1 MYHPQDDN
9 QDVRTVHGQDV
20 SDRLQI
26 VRALQ
31 MRTIAP
37 TPPGRPHA
45 PSPPKPKAP
54 SGGPA
59 AGGGSGGMAA
69 NNKKL
74 CAECRKPLSGLPL
87 RCSSCKVIYYCSKEC
102 QKNAWPA
109 HKDQCKASAAGGGTE
124 AAGSNPSA
132 SSDDLRNTSTE
143 VESSET
149 AAAAAEVGGGT
160 SSGSMQAALEE
171 VLAESAAGNANR
183 LESLFETSVLSFLRG
198 NYRDAIT
205 QVRYG
210 GMHTNQT
217 LPPALSDVR

>member
-1 MYHPQDDN
+1 
-9 QDVRTVHGQDV
+9 
-20 SDRLQI
+20 
-26 VRALQ
+26 
-31 MRTIAP
+31 
-37 TPPGRPHA
+37 
-45 PSPPKPKAP
+45 
-54 SGGPA
+54 
-59 AGGGSGGMAA
+59 MAA

-109 HKDQCKASAAGGGTE
+109 HKDQCKASAAGGAE

-132 SSDDLRNTSTE
+132 SADAQRNTSTE
-143 VESSET
+143 AASET
-149 AAAAAEVGGGT
+149 AAEAEAGGT
-160 SSGSMQAALEE
+160 SMQAALEE

-210 GMHTNQT
+210 GIH
-217 LPPALSDVR
+217 AY